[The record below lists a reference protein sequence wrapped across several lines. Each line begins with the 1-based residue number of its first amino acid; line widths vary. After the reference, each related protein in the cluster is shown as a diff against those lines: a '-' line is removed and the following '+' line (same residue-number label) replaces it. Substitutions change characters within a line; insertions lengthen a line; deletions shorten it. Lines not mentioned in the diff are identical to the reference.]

1 MKKPPPQN
9 YANHRRFIP
18 LYHFVLF
25 GVFVVNLLWAVV
37 RVVRQG
43 FSFATV
49 WDAVLALGFLGLFFF
64 MRIFALTAQDRLIRL
79 EMRLRL
85 KEILPADLR
94 GRILELTPD
103 QLIGLRFASD
113 AEMPDLVRE
122 VLTNG
127 IEEREVIKR
136 KIRDWQSDYLRV

>member
-1 MKKPPPQN
+1 MKKPVPQN
-9 YANHRRFIP
+9 YATHRRFIP

-37 RVVRQG
+37 RVVRA
-43 FSFATV
+43 FSFETV
-49 WDAVLALGFLGLFFF
+49 WNVVLALGFLGLFFF

-85 KEILPADLR
+85 KEILPNDLR

-127 IEEREVIKR
+127 IQEREVIKR
-136 KIRDWQSDYLRV
+136 KIRDWQGDYLRV